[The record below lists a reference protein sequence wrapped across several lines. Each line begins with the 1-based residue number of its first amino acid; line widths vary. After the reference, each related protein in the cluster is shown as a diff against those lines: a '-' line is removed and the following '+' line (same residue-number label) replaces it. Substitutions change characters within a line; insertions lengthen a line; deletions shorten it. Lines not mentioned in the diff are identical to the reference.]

1 MSRFLFLKNLVSTF
15 FQLFSFRLDNVGN
28 EAAAVTEA
36 VLYLTVMT
44 TEVYNHFI
52 DYVVFWP
59 EGN

>member
-1 MSRFLFLKNLVSTF
+1 
-15 FQLFSFRLDNVGN
+15 
-28 EAAAVTEA
+28 